1 MQWHDLKELGDAP
14 EQQALAAPMV
24 TLCIM
29 GGKKDKLRPGDLLG
43 ALTGDAGLTK
53 EQVGKIN
60 VFEFMTYV
68 ALERGIAEQA
78 FKRLNGAN
86 PLGRDFGNIK
96 GRSFKMRFI
105 DA

>member
-1 MQWHDLKELGDAP
+1 
-14 EQQALAAPMV
+14 MV

-29 GGKKDKLRPGDLLG
+29 GGKKHKLRPGDLLG
-43 ALTGDAGLTK
+43 ALTGDAKLTK

-68 ALERGIAEQA
+68 AIDRSVAEAA
-78 FKRLNGAN
+78 FKRLNNGN
-86 PLGRDFGNIK
+86 SLGRDFGNIK

-105 DA
+105 EA